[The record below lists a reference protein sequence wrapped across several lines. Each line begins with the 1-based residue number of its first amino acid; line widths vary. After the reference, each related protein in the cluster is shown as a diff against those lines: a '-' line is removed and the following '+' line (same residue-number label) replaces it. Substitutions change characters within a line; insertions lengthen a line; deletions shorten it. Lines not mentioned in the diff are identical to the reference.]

1 MINSHYIKR
10 WVRGTVAGR
19 TSLLSVQK
27 LMRPL
32 RSFAGRQFSVVR
44 EQFDPDFYAAAYQ
57 LPGQGWRRLI
67 KHYLRQGWRMGF
79 DPAPYFSTQK
89 YLEANPDVKQMDVE
103 PFYHYLR
110 YGRKEGRQVFP
121 SEKLSGVGPIGR
133 IENAVYSPHSG
144 LLVVAGWCLP
154 TTGLVPSLSTG
165 AATVTLDDGFRQ
177 SRPELPAAKAGF
189 LSLMRGIQE
198 NGEVSLDIAG
208 SNRRQ
213 SLSKTVPKK
222 LSSDP
227 RAASEALFSIQT
239 SLPNFAHRVPV
250 IDEPFLRPL
259 IQKREQEMLIAS
271 SEFNSFGVPPE
282 APLVDIVIPLYGTLR
297 FLDNQLLHFSQDDW
311 IRRHASIVYVLD
323 DPRISDQFRS
333 RAQQLQRLY
342 GVSFTCVDGGTNR
355 GYAGAN
361 NLGASAGGSEYIL
374 FMNSDVIPQDP
385 YWLARLIQV
394 FRDNPG
400 TGAVAPRLTFAD
412 GTIQFAGMEFQWH
425 EELQIWINHHPLKG
439 CSVDLDP
446 SARVRDVQ
454 CLTGACLLLRRAD
467 FALVDGWDTGYLVGD
482 FEDSDL
488 CLKLRR
494 LGLRRLYAPH
504 VQLTHLERQ
513 SMAQIGSDEYR
524 LRLTIFNAVRH
535 QSRWGMPVGSGWRA
549 LEPVPVQPNGV
560 LAGAAN

>member
-1 MINSHYIKR
+1 LI
-10 WVRGTVAGR
+10 
-19 TSLLSVQK
+19 SVQK
-27 LMRPL
+27 LTRPL
-32 RSFAGRQFSVVR
+32 RRVLGQQFRVVQAR
-44 EQFDPDFYAAAYQ
+44 FDPVFYAAAYQ
-57 LPGQGWRRLI
+57 LPGKSRRDLF
-67 KHYLRQGWRMGF
+67 KHYLRQGWRNGF
-79 DPAPYFSTQK
+79 DPTPFFSTQK
-89 YLEANPDVKQMDVE
+89 YLEIYPDVKEAGIE

-110 YGRKEGRQVFP
+110 YGIKEGRQVFP
-121 SEKLSGVGPIGR
+121 SEQPRREVQRLAYDELQRLADDEPVGH
-133 IENAVYSPHSG
+133 IEGAFYSPHSG
-144 LLVVAGWCLP
+144 LLVATGWCLP
-154 TTGLVPSLSTG
+154 RMGLVPGLSTG

-177 SRPELPAAKAGF
+177 YRPDVSSTYGGRAAKSGF
-189 LSLMRGIQE
+189 LSLMRGIHE
-198 NGEVSLDIAG
+198 NRKVSLEIRG
-208 SNRRQ
+208 PNLRQ
-213 SLSKTVPKK
+213 SLSETVPKI

-227 RAASEALFSIQT
+227 RMASEDLFSMHT
-239 SLPNFAHRVPV
+239 ALPNFANRVSL

-259 IQKREQEMLIAS
+259 IQKHEQEMLITS
-271 SEFNSFGVPPE
+271 SEFKSFGAPPA

-311 IRRHASIVYVLD
+311 IRRHASIFYVLD
-323 DPRISDQFRS
+323 DPRIADQFRS
-333 RAQQLQRLY
+333 RAQQLHRLY

-355 GYAGAN
+355 GFAGAN

-374 FMNSDVIPQDP
+374 FMNSDVIPQDSH
-385 YWLARLIQV
+385 WLARLVQV

-467 FALVDGWDTGYLVGD
+467 FALVDGWDTGYLIGD

-494 LGLRRLYAPH
+494 LGLRRLYVPH

-513 SMAQIGSDEYR
+513 SMSQIGSDEYR
-524 LRLTIFNAVRH
+524 IRVTIFNAVRH
-535 QSRWGMPVGSGWRA
+535 QSRWEMPVGSGWSA
-549 LEPVPVQPNGV
+549 LEPLPF
-560 LAGAAN
+560 

>member
-1 MINSHYIKR
+1 MGAL
-10 WVRGTVAGR
+10 RGLVGR
-19 TSLLSVQK
+19 
-27 LMRPL
+27 R
-32 RSFAGRQFSVVR
+32 FSVVQT
-44 EQFDPDFYAAAYQ
+44 EFDPVFYAAAYR
-57 LPGQGWRRLI
+57 LPGKSRRNLI

-79 DPAPYFSTQK
+79 DPSPSFSTRK

-110 YGRKEGRQVFP
+110 YGVKEGRQVFP
-121 SEKLSGVGPIGR
+121 SEQPTGDEPMGR

-144 LLVVAGWCLP
+144 LLVAAGWYLP
-154 TTGLVPSLSTG
+154 TIGLVPSLSTG
-165 AATVTLDDGFRQ
+165 AATVALDDGFRQ
-177 SRPELPAAKAGF
+177 SRPELRAAKSGF
-189 LSLMRGIQE
+189 VSLMRGIHE
-198 NGEVSLDIAG
+198 NRVVSLEVAG
-208 SNRRQ
+208 PNRRK
-213 SLSKTVPKK
+213 SLSKIFPKK
-222 LSSDP
+222 QLSDP
-227 RAASEALFSIQT
+227 RTASEALFSIPT
-239 SLPNFAHRVPV
+239 PLPNFANRVPV

-259 IQKREQEMLIAS
+259 IQKHEQEMLATS
-271 SEFNSFGVPPE
+271 SEFKSFGVPPA

-311 IRRHASIVYVLD
+311 IRRHASIFYVLD

-361 NLGASAGGSEYIL
+361 NLGASAGSSEYVL

-385 YWLARLIQV
+385 NWLARLVQV
-394 FRDNPG
+394 FRDHPG

-446 SARVRDVQ
+446 SAGVRDVQ

-467 FALVDGWDTGYLVGD
+467 FTLVDGWDTGYLIGD

-488 CLKLRR
+488 CLKLGR

-513 SMAQIGSDEYR
+513 SMSQIGSDDYR
-524 LRLTIFNAVRH
+524 IRVTIFNAVRH
-535 QSRWGMPVGSGWRA
+535 QSRWGMPVGRGWRA
-549 LEPVPVQPNGV
+549 LEPRPV
-560 LAGAAN
+560 